1 MPIYKNLRLYIK
13 SILIESIAEDDD
25 LLLEPD
31 LSTEDDRDQDG
42 EEFPDEAS
50 TVASMGS
57 GFGYS
62 LPIGKSNAD
71 FSKKNKE

>member
-1 MPIYKNLRLYIK
+1 
-13 SILIESIAEDDD
+13 
-25 LLLEPD
+25 
-31 LSTEDDRDQDG
+31 
-42 EEFPDEAS
+42 
-50 TVASMGS
+50 MGS